1 MCRAFSFFHRPDNG
15 DIVVYDITSHS
26 GTSDHLKLNLKLWR
40 EGHWIP
46 QTDELECR
54 ILADDHATSVEC
66 AERMRTRFASVWDF
80 YAWAASQ
87 EVISSNNLDLR
98 GCDLSKVKA
107 WPKSIGGSLDLSGCD
122 LSKVKAWP
130 KSIGGGL
137 DLSGCDLSKVKAWPK
152 SIGGSLDLSGCDLSK
167 VKVNIPKNIR
177 VIK

>member
-1 MCRAFSFFHRPDNG
+1 MCRAFSFFYRPDNG

-54 ILADDHATSVEC
+54 TLTDDRTTSVEC

-87 EVISSNNLDLR
+87 EVISSDNLDLR
-98 GCDLSKVKA
+98 GCDLSKVKELTF
-107 WPKSIGGSLDLSGCD
+107 PESIGG
-122 LSKVKAWP
+122 W
-130 KSIGGGL
+130 L

-152 SIGGSLDLSGCDLSK
+152 SIGGSLYLSGCDLSK